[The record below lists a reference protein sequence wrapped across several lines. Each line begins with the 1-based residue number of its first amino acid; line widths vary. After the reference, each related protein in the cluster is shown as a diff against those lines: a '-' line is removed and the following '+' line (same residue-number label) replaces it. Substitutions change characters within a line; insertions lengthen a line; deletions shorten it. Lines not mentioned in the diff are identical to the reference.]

1 MAIDVKE
8 VRASREGDDQSTELL
23 YECLGTADET
33 EAEVAVLAVAPAAY
47 RGLSRGRIRRRP
59 IFVDVASPA
68 RSRWEISVP
77 YAAVQWE
84 RPETGDSVF
93 SFETG
98 GKTQHIT
105 QSLATVASYAPP
117 GMTARNYQRA
127 IGVSGTGEDATVEGT
142 DIVVPTMDFNELFY
156 LPAAYVT
163 PAYRKGLFWTTGKVN
178 QAAFRTFD
186 AGEVI
191 FLGAS
196 GSRRGR
202 ESTDDWEVT
211 FKFSA
216 SPNVTDE
223 VIGEMTGIRKR
234 GWEHLWVQYEKGEVE
249 FVTELIPRPV
259 AVYVEQ
265 VYKYGDFRLLGIG
278 S

>member
-8 VRASREGDDQSTELL
+8 LRASREGDNQATELL
-23 YECLGTADET
+23 YECAGTADEA
-33 EAEVAVLAVAPAAY
+33 EAEVAVLAVAPATY
-47 RGLSRGRIRRRP
+47 RGQSRGRIRRRP
-59 IFVDVASPA
+59 IFVDVNSPA

-77 YAAVQWE
+77 YTVVQWE

-117 GMTARNYQRA
+117 GKTAPDYQGA
-127 IGVSGTGEDATVEGT
+127 IGVTKDSVEGI
-142 DIVVPTMDFNELFY
+142 DIVVPTYEFAETYYM
-156 LPAAYVT
+156 PAAYVT
-163 PAYRKGLFWTTGKVN
+163 PAYRKGLFWITGKVN

-186 AGEVI
+186 TGEVI

-202 ESTDDWEVT
+202 EVTDDWEVS

-216 SPNVTDE
+216 SPNMTGIE
-223 VIGEMTGIRKR
+223 IGEMTGIRKR
-234 GWEHLWVQYEKGEVE
+234 GWEYIWVRYDDEEDE
-249 FVTELIPRPV
+249 FASVLVKRPM
-259 AVYVEQ
+259 AAYVEQ
-265 VYKYGDFRLLGIG
+265 VYRYGDFRQLGIG